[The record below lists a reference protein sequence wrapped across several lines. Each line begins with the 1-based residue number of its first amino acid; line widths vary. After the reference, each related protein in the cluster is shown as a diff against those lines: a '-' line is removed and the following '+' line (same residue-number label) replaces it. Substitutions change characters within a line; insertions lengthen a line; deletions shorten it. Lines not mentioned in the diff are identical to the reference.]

1 MAIKKITL
9 LSLIFVALATFAQG
23 KDWAQFGRYESQ
35 NEALKTRPTVVFMGN
50 SITDSWVDS
59 VPSFFLDN
67 NFVGRGIS
75 GQVSSQMLVRFQA
88 DVIDLKPKVVVILCG
103 TNDIALNNGYIS
115 HEHIIQNIKSMCQL
129 ARANKI
135 KPVVCSVLPATSF
148 RWRPALTPANDIR
161 LLNEMIKAF
170 AKENKIPYVDYY
182 SALAD
187 EEGGLPLKYSKD
199 GVHPNINGYAVMQSV
214 VLPTLKKIL

>member
-1 MAIKKITL
+1 
-9 LSLIFVALATFAQG
+9 
-23 KDWAQFGRYESQ
+23 
-35 NEALKTRPTVVFMGN
+35 
-50 SITDSWVDS
+50 
-59 VPSFFLDN
+59 
-67 NFVGRGIS
+67 
-75 GQVSSQMLVRFQA
+75 
-88 DVIDLKPKVVVILCG
+88 
-103 TNDIALNNGYIS
+103 
-115 HEHIIQNIKSMCQL
+115 MCQL

-170 AKENKIPYVDYY
+170 AKENKIPYIDYY

-187 EEGGLPLKYSKD
+187 EEGGLPLKYSRD

>member
-103 TNDIALNNGYIS
+103 TNDIALNYGYIS
-115 HEHIIQNIKSMCQL
+115 HEHIIQNI
-129 ARANKI
+129 
-135 KPVVCSVLPATSF
+135 
-148 RWRPALTPANDIR
+148 
-161 LLNEMIKAF
+161 
-170 AKENKIPYVDYY
+170 
-182 SALAD
+182 
-187 EEGGLPLKYSKD
+187 
-199 GVHPNINGYAVMQSV
+199 
-214 VLPTLKKIL
+214 